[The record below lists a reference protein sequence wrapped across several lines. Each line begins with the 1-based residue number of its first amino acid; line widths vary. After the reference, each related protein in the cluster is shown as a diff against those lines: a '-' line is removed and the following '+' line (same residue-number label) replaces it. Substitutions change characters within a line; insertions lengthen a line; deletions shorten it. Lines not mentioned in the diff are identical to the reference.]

1 MERSSFLPVVLS
13 ATGGCGNGATALL
26 KRIAHL
32 QASRSKEPYPILSA
46 DGSATVPTLF
56 CAPLGQC
63 DVPAGCSVYAARPGR
78 GMCLPGRRRGP
89 GGCLN

>member
-13 ATGGCGNGATALL
+13 GTGGCGKGATALL
-26 KRIAHL
+26 KTDRPPAGVTEQGAL
-32 QASRSKEPYPILSA
+32 LSA
-46 DGSATVPTLF
+46 DGSATVPALF
-56 CAPLGQC
+56 CAPAGQC
-63 DVPAGCSVYAARPGR
+63 DVPAGCSACVARPGR